1 MKNVKQECIKM
12 KFSEIDN
19 LVGEWAED
27 KWLRTAD
34 AEPAQVGKL
43 LEEVGELVASIMKYN
58 LLLSSGY
65 DSVHMGILYEESQ
78 KIKDSIGDTMV
89 LLSNIAAI
97 NEFTLKGCYLHAY
110 EQIKD
115 RTGKTVNGEFIKDAP

>member
-1 MKNVKQECIKM
+1 M

-43 LEEVGELVASIMKYN
+43 LEEVGELVAAIMKYN
-58 LLLSSGY
+58 LLLSGGY
-65 DSVHMGILYEESQ
+65 DSVHIGILHEESQ

-97 NEFTLKGCYLHAY
+97 NSLTLKECYLHAY
-110 EQIKD
+110 MQIKD

>member
-1 MKNVKQECIKM
+1 M

-27 KWLRTAD
+27 KGLRYVV

-43 LEEVGELVASIMKYN
+43 LEEVGELVAAIMRYN
-58 LLLSSGY
+58 TIINSPSYAGDKVGLAE
-65 DSVHMGILYEESQ
+65 YE
-78 KIKDSIGDTMV
+78 KIKDSIGDAMV

-97 NEFTLKGCYLHAY
+97 NELTLKECYLHAY
-110 EQIKD
+110 MQIKD

>member
-1 MKNVKQECIKM
+1 M

-19 LVGEWAED
+19 LVGEWADD

-43 LEEVGELVASIMKYN
+43 LEEVGELVAAIMKYN
-58 LLLSSGY
+58 LLLGSGY
-65 DSVHMGILYEESQ
+65 NAVHHHILYEESQ

-97 NEFTLKGCYLHAY
+97 NDLSLKECYLHAY
-110 EQIKD
+110 MQIKD